1 MPRAMPRW
9 WADAMLSFLNKYRPG
24 YLPAIIWLGFSIY
37 IFCLPGSSLPDY
49 NWLIEI
55 HFDKLVHFGIFSVQ
69 VFLTCWGY
77 RGRNPDTLS
86 PTIPFLLFTSL
97 AIVFGV
103 VIEFLQDGYIPNRSF
118 QVGDIVA
125 DTLGAAIGCWISIL
139 GFSKK

>member
-1 MPRAMPRW
+1 MF
-9 WADAMLSFLNKYRPG
+9 SFLKKYSPG
-24 YLPAIIWLGFSIY
+24 YLPAFLWLIFSTY
-37 IFCLPGSSLPDY
+37 LFCSPGSGEPKY
-49 NWLIEI
+49 EWLIQI
-55 HFDKLVHFGIFSVQ
+55 NFDKLVHFGIFSVQ

-125 DTLGAAIGCWISIL
+125 DTLGSVIGCWISVMS
-139 GFSKK
+139 FYKK

>member
-1 MPRAMPRW
+1 MR
-9 WADAMLSFLNKYRPG
+9 SFLNKYRPG
-24 YLPAIIWLGFSIY
+24 YLPAIIWLIFSTY
-37 IFCLPGSSLPDY
+37 LFCSPGSVVPKY
-49 NWLIEI
+49 EWLIQI
-55 HFDKLVHFGIFSVQ
+55 NFDKLVHFGIFSVQ

-77 RGRNPDTLS
+77 RGRNPDTVS
-86 PTIPFLLFTSL
+86 PTIPFLLFTML
-97 AIVFGV
+97 AIAFGV